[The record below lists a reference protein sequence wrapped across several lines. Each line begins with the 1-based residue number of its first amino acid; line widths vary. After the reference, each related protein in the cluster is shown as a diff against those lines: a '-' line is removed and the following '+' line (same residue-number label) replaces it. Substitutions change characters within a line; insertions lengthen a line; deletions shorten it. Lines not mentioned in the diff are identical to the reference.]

1 MDLRCELD
9 LDPFG
14 EDCADALEELRQDLI
29 HRVTTRR
36 GAILD
41 DEDFGESVWDWL
53 SAPAHDREAMK
64 AELEA
69 ELGKDPRVARVTVT
83 VDEDA
88 PGSFLLTLAVETDD
102 GELLSPQ
109 VRVTEDGAR
118 VVEEG

>member
-14 EDCADALEELRQDLI
+14 EECADALEELRQDSI

-83 VDEDA
+83 VEEDA
-88 PGSFLLTLAVETDD
+88 PGSFLLTLAMETDD